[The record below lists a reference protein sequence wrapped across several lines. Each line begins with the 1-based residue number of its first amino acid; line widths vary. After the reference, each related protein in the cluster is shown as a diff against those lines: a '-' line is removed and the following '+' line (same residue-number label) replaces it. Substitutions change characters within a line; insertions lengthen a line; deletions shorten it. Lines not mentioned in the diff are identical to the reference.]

1 MILEMA
7 VGLAF
12 TGFCCNSLGRVGQC
26 FRNGLCTPTFF
37 PKANIRSTTPCC
49 NAPAWVPA
57 WKWSRVL
64 FVLWEEGKQGVTAGI
79 QTENQVARQG
89 EHRQEKSETGGC

>member
-1 MILEMA
+1 MILEMV

-37 PKANIRSTTPCC
+37 PKANKQVNNPLLQCPS
-49 NAPAWVPA
+49 WVPA
-57 WKWSRVL
+57 WTWSRVL

-79 QTENQVARQG
+79 
-89 EHRQEKSETGGC
+89 